1 MNIFRLVERR
11 QMKKCIE
18 KNNAKLLKV
27 GLIAMRYEM
36 SGNTTELRLNGRVL
50 MIFGVSSKSRAA
62 VDSVT
67 ALSCLFRNLNA
78 IDLPKLKEIAFES
91 TLNSF

>member
-1 MNIFRLVERR
+1 MSVVRFLERR
-11 QMKKCIE
+11 RMKRCIE
-18 KNNAKLLKV
+18 KNNARLLDA

-36 SGNTTELRLNGRVL
+36 TGSTIELRLSGRVL
-50 MIFGVSSKSRAA
+50 MIFGLGAKSRAA
-62 VDSVT
+62 IDST
-67 ALSCLFRNLNA
+67 SALSCLFRNLNA

>member
-1 MNIFRLVERR
+1 MKGIPILERR
-11 QMKKCIE
+11 RMKKCIE
-18 KNNAKLLKV
+18 MNYQILLEA
-27 GLIAMRYEM
+27 GLIAMNFGKA
-36 SGNTTELRLNGRVL
+36 GNTTELRLNGRVL
-50 MIFGVSSKSRAA
+50 MIFGTGAKSRAGM
-62 VDSVT
+62 DSVT

>member
-1 MNIFRLVERR
+1 MKGIPILERMR
-11 QMKKCIE
+11 MKKCIE
-18 KNNAKLLKV
+18 RNNQKLLEA
-27 GLIAMRYEM
+27 GLIAMNF
-36 SGNTTELRLNGRVL
+36 GKARLNGRVL
-50 MIFGVSSKSRAA
+50 MIFGTGAKSRAGM
-62 VDSVT
+62 DSVT